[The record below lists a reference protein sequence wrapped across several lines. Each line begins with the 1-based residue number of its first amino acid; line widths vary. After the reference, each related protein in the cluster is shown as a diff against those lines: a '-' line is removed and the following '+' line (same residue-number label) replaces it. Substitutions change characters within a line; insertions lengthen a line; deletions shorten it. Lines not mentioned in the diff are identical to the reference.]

1 MSTRWLHL
9 ADDDHVAGYDRRTEA
24 HLAEVAA
31 AGRSV
36 HGEADLVDGLLDRQ
50 GDVLDLGC
58 GTGRV
63 AWRLAELGH
72 RVVGVDLDPRM
83 LGSARARDAE
93 VAPPTWVTDDLTAYR
108 GEPVDVVLLAGNVV
122 PLVGSDHLQVLT
134 RAVVHH
140 LRPGALLVSGFGL
153 DEEHL
158 PDGCPVMPLTD
169 LDRAC
174 DASGLQLLA
183 RWGTWHGEPLTGD
196 YAVSVHTLSR

>member
-1 MSTRWLHL
+1 M
-9 ADDDHVAGYDRRTEA
+9 
-24 HLAEVAA
+24 
-31 AGRSV
+31 
-36 HGEADLVDGLLDRQ
+36 LDRQ